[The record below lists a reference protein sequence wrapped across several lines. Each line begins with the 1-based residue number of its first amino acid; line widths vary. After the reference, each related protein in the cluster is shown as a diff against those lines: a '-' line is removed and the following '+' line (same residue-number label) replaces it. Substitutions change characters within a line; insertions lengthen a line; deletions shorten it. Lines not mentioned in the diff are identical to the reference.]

1 MKNFS
6 KELNK
11 ARKKVNRL
19 SKEDIKKISPE
30 KVMDDLTSV
39 DKVLKKLENLDTEK
53 ITKKDVG
60 NIEKELKIIEKYL
73 KTEYKDYLDTDLSD
87 FDVDN
92 LDTEKKDNT

>member
-11 ARKKVNRL
+11 ARKKANRL